1 MKFIKWLLIVLSV
14 LVLAFFLGGKS
25 FLREQTKK
33 NSPEKSAT
41 YSKNGM
47 NLNVQYSSPFKKDRV
62 IFGELVPYNT
72 VWRTGA
78 NEPTT
83 FSTDTNIH
91 LGGKSLAAGRYAV
104 WTIPGKQNWNIILN
118 SEIPD
123 WGVTILSGGKETT
136 RNPDTDVLE
145 VTVPV
150 QELPTPIESFT
161 INFEEKEQLYLSLAW
176 DSTKVSVPI
185 NN

>member
-1 MKFIKWLLIVLSV
+1 MKFIKWFLIVISV

-41 YSKNGM
+41 YSKHGM
-47 NLNVQYSSPFKKDRV
+47 NLSVQYSSPFKKDRV

-83 FSTDTNIH
+83 FSTNTNIH
-91 LGGKSLAAGRYAV
+91 IGA
-104 WTIPGKQNWNIILN
+104 
-118 SEIPD
+118 
-123 WGVTILSGGKETT
+123 
-136 RNPDTDVLE
+136 
-145 VTVPV
+145 
-150 QELPTPIESFT
+150 
-161 INFEEKEQLYLSLAW
+161 
-176 DSTKVSVPI
+176 KVSPQENILCGPFPANKIGILYSIVKFPI
-185 NN
+185 GG